1 MTDDGIFLRNSWYVA
16 AWNHELID
24 GTKLARTTLER
35 PIVLYR
41 GASGKVVA
49 LDDRCCHRA
58 APLSMGRIEG
68 DDIRCMYHGMKFDPA
83 GKCIQIPG
91 QDMIPPKLGVRSY
104 PAVERYN
111 LIWIWPGDAEKAD
124 PNLIVDYPPLA
135 DPKWRG
141 LPGYMHYKAN
151 WLLIVDNLS
160 DFAHLAFVHTHTL
173 GGSEEYAY
181 KTKPVA
187 VEKLEDGFRVERWH
201 MNAEPPPYHRKVIA
215 NRTDNIDRRN
225 IGRMLIPGIFL
236 LDTMFAPAGQG
247 AEKGIQVEGT
257 RQYRNAQFMTPETRS
272 STHFFWNYLHDFD
285 IGNPNISL
293 SLRNSLE
300 EAFME
305 DKAIIEAQQKVFDAD
320 PNYQLLAIGADAA
333 LNIFAGCWRGALK
346 PSGTPRAPRKSAAH
360 GNFLKNSQMVS
371 APSISRFCEPKRKF
385 TTRGKRA
392 SAKLPGMRWPP
403 SLTR

>member
-1 MTDDGIFLRNSWYVA
+1 MADDDGIFLRNTWYVA

-24 GTKLARTTLER
+24 GKKLARTILEQ

-68 DDIRCMYHGMKFDPA
+68 DDIRCMYHGMKFAAD

-91 QDMIPPKLGVRSY
+91 QDIIPAKLGVRSY
-104 PAVERYN
+104 PVVEKYN
-111 LIWIWPGDAEKAD
+111 LIFIWTGDAEKAD
-124 PNLIVDYPPLA
+124 PKLVLDYPPLA

-141 LPGYMHYKAN
+141 LPGYTHYKAN

-187 VEKLEDGFRVERWH
+187 IEKLDDGFRVERWH
-201 MNAEPPPYHRKVIA
+201 MRRRSAALSQEGHLEQNRQDRPPQHRPHVHPRHLYA
-215 NRTDNIDRRN
+215 RHHLRAGRR
-225 IGRMLIPGIFL
+225 GRGERRPV
-236 LDTMFAPAGQG
+236 P
-247 AEKGIQVEGT
+247 GT

-285 IGNPNISL
+285 IDNPNIAL
-293 SLRNSLE
+293 SLRHSLE
-300 EAFME
+300 EASTRTRTSSRRSRR
-305 DKAIIEAQQKVFDAD
+305 
-320 PNYQLLAIGADAA
+320 
-333 LNIFAGCWRGALK
+333 C
-346 PSGTPRAPRKSAAH
+346 STPTRTISCSP
-360 GNFLKNSQMVS
+360 S
-371 APSISRFCEPKRKF
+371 AP
-385 TTRGKRA
+385 TRR
-392 SAKLPGMRWPP
+392 
-403 SLTR
+403 

>member
-24 GTKLARTTLER
+24 GKKLARTILER
-35 PIVLYR
+35 PVVIYR
-41 GASGKVVA
+41 GASGRIVA

-68 DDIRCMYHGMKFDPA
+68 DDIRCMYHGMKFEPG

-104 PAVERYN
+104 PIVERYN
-111 LIWIWPGDAEKAD
+111 LVWIWMGDIEKAD
-124 PNLIVDYPPLA
+124 PNLILDYPPLA
-135 DPKWRG
+135 DAKWRG

-187 VEKLEDGFRVERWH
+187 IEKLDDGFRVERWH
-201 MNAEPPPYHRKVIA
+201 MSADPPPYHCKVIS
-215 NRTDNIDRRN
+215 NKTDKIDRRN
-225 IGRMLIPGIFL
+225 IGRMIVPGIFL

-247 AEKGIQVEGT
+247 AEKGVQVPGT

-272 STHFFWNYLHDFD
+272 STHFCWNYLHDFD
-285 IGNPNISL
+285 IDNPNIAL
-293 SLRNSLE
+293 SLRHSLE
-300 EAFME
+300 EAFNE
-305 DKAIIEAQQKVFDAD
+305 DLAIIEAQQKVFDAD

-333 LNIFAGCWRGALK
+333 LTYFRWVLARRIEAERN
-346 PSGTPRAPRKSAAH
+346 AA
-360 GNFLKNSQMVS
+360 K
-371 APSISRFCEPKRKF
+371 A
-385 TTRGKRA
+385 A
-392 SAKLPGMRWPP
+392 
-403 SLTR
+403 